1 MFRRQIEASMDFAS
15 TTGVSTLFHYCPYV
29 PERFADLVA
38 RNRIYLSD
46 TRNFNDPW
54 DCRPCFDTSRLD
66 DPAYADKVVNYFY
79 RAARNQTPHIPEEWH
94 RARAV
99 SLRADMAALR
109 AAMVQASDM
118 EAEIAKRYR
127 VFCLTTHPKN
137 ILMWSH
143 YAENHTGICLEFSC
157 QNFVFSG
164 AFKVQYAENYPIIDI
179 TDSADER
186 VLVGLISKSSAW
198 SYENEYRLIA
208 QERRHAVS
216 TSLFTD
222 DNYLA
227 LPTGAIKTVILG
239 CLCPAAVEQNIRA
252 IIQELA
258 PATTVRRLARVAN
271 KYDFTFA

>member
-1 MFRRQIEASMDFAS
+1 MEFAS

-29 PERFADLVA
+29 PERFADLIA

-46 TRNFNDPW
+46 TKNFNDPW

-94 RARAV
+94 KARAV

-143 YAENHTGICLEFSC
+143 YAENHTHPVCATDCL
-157 QNFVFSG
+157 
-164 AFKVQYAENYPIIDI
+164 
-179 TDSADER
+179 
-186 VLVGLISKSSAW
+186 L
-198 SYENEYRLIA
+198 
-208 QERRHAVS
+208 HAVPR
-216 TSLFTD
+216 LLRHRGFV
-222 DNYLA
+222 NFA
-227 LPTGAIKTVILG
+227 LQSRHEPRPHGIICDKLLRNSAI
-239 CLCPAAVEQNIRA
+239 R
-252 IIQELA
+252 
-258 PATTVRRLARVAN
+258 
-271 KYDFTFA
+271 